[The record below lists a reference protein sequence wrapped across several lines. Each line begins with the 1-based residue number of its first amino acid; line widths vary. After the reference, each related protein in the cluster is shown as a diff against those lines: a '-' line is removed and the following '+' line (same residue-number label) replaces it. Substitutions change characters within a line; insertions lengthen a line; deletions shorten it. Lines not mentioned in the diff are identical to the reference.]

1 MQHRQVRDTS
11 SPGERNHAALPLLRI
26 CFGMA
31 SFARCSACRFQPLQ
45 NRSSPRNFH
54 FTMRAL
60 EYVYVVGN
68 GHAVKIGK
76 STTPEARIA
85 SLHTASSST
94 LVTYYVG
101 ATNGESG
108 AIERAARSL
117 LRPFRLNSEW
127 FSSTPEAAIG
137 AVQEAARSLGVAI
150 IRCDAIRIEAA
161 PTAIH
166 VDPGVMS
173 GTPAITRRQRDA
185 PVVHKPNLSVPRGLI
200 GTMLLAFAAAVGVMI
215 AFAIQFL
222 IING

>member
-1 MQHRQVRDTS
+1 
-11 SPGERNHAALPLLRI
+11 
-26 CFGMA
+26 
-31 SFARCSACRFQPLQ
+31 
-45 NRSSPRNFH
+45 
-54 FTMRAL
+54 MRAL

-85 SLHTASSST
+85 SLHTSSSPT

-101 ATNGESG
+101 ATSGEGG
-108 AIERAARSL
+108 AIERAAHSL

-137 AVQEAARSLGVAI
+137 AVQEAARSLG
-150 IRCDAIRIEAA
+150 CDAIRIEAA

-185 PVVHKPNLSVPRGLI
+185 PVVHKLNLSVPRGLI
-200 GTMLLAFAAAVGVMI
+200 GITLLAFAAAVGIVI

>member
-1 MQHRQVRDTS
+1 
-11 SPGERNHAALPLLRI
+11 
-26 CFGMA
+26 
-31 SFARCSACRFQPLQ
+31 
-45 NRSSPRNFH
+45 
-54 FTMRAL
+54 MRAL

-101 ATNGESG
+101 ATNGEGG
-108 AIERAARSL
+108 AIERAAHSL

-166 VDPGVMS
+166 VDPG
-173 GTPAITRRQRDA
+173 TPAITRRQRDA
-185 PVVHKPNLSVPRGLI
+185 PVVHKLNLSVPRGLT
-200 GTMLLAFAAAVGVMI
+200 GTMLLGFAAAVGVMI

>member
-1 MQHRQVRDTS
+1 
-11 SPGERNHAALPLLRI
+11 
-26 CFGMA
+26 
-31 SFARCSACRFQPLQ
+31 
-45 NRSSPRNFH
+45 
-54 FTMRAL
+54 MRAL

-85 SLHTASSST
+85 SLHTSSSPT

-101 ATNGESG
+101 ATSGEGG
-108 AIERAARSL
+108 AIERAAHSL

-127 FSSTPEAAIG
+127 FSSTPETAIG

-166 VDPGVMS
+166 VDPGVVS
-173 GTPAITRRQRDA
+173 GTPAITRGQRDA
-185 PVVHKPNLSVPRGLI
+185 PVVHKLNLSVARGLI
-200 GTMLLAFAAAVGVMI
+200 RTMLLAFAAAVEIMI
-215 AFAIQFL
+215 AFAISVSDHQRL
-222 IING
+222 KREPSGDKKRELRRDA

>member
-1 MQHRQVRDTS
+1 
-11 SPGERNHAALPLLRI
+11 
-26 CFGMA
+26 
-31 SFARCSACRFQPLQ
+31 
-45 NRSSPRNFH
+45 
-54 FTMRAL
+54 MRAL

-101 ATNGESG
+101 ATNGEGG
-108 AIERAARSL
+108 AIERAAHSL

-127 FSSTPEAAIG
+127 FSSTPETAIG

-185 PVVHKPNLSVPRGLI
+185 PVVHKLNLSVPRGLI
-200 GTMLLAFAAAVGVMI
+200 RTMLLAFAAAVGVMI

>member
-1 MQHRQVRDTS
+1 
-11 SPGERNHAALPLLRI
+11 
-26 CFGMA
+26 
-31 SFARCSACRFQPLQ
+31 
-45 NRSSPRNFH
+45 
-54 FTMRAL
+54 MRAL

-101 ATNGESG
+101 ATNGEGG
-108 AIERAARSL
+108 AIERAAHSL

-150 IRCDAIRIEAA
+150 TRCVPFGLKR
-161 PTAIH
+161 P
-166 VDPGVMS
+166 P
-173 GTPAITRRQRDA
+173 RR
-185 PVVHKPNLSVPRGLI
+185 SMLI
-200 GTMLLAFAAAVGVMI
+200 LAS
-215 AFAIQFL
+215 
-222 IING
+222 